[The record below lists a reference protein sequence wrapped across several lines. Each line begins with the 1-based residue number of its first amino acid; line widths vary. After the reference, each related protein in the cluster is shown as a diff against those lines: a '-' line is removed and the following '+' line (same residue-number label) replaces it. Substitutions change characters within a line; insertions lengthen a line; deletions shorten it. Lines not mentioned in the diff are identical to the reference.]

1 MISQATSPE
10 IKVKTGQVWRLGK
23 HRLMCGDATNKEDV
37 AKLFAGERPTLVV
50 TSPPYAKQRDYDR
63 PIACW
68 DSTMLGALDGH
79 DFADDVQLLINLGL
93 VHSNGELYDY
103 WKHFVETMRAREWR
117 FFAKY
122 IWNKK
127 TTVPGKCQGRLSINY
142 EDILHLNRMPVCVN
156 KWWPC
161 SYSGQIKKS
170 ARGRKKN
177 GELHKRKLGYSV
189 ATHRIPYGV
198 IEIARVTWHQSFGH
212 PAPMPLGLAS
222 FLIASWQK
230 PGCITYDPFCGAGT
244 TLLAAEQQSVTG
256 LGMEISPAYCA
267 MAIARWNKQPGVT
280 PAYLVGSESLALK
293 LTSPLQL
300 TLSIQPEATH
310 DKPAYL
316 AQQ

>member
-10 IKVKTGQVWRLGK
+10 MRVETGQVWRLGK

-68 DSTMLGALDGH
+68 DSMMMGALDGH
-79 DFADDVQLLINLGL
+79 DVTSDVQLLINLGL
-93 VHSNGELYDY
+93 PRVKNEVFLYY
-103 WKHFVETMRAREWR
+103 VNWLQQMRRKGWKHVGQYVWDKKEPAFGNNGGSCRTEHEFVFHLRKQAVLL
-117 FFAKY
+117 
-122 IWNKK
+122 ND
-127 TTVPGKCQGRLSINY
+127 TV
-142 EDILHLNRMPVCVN
+142 VN
-156 KWWPC
+156 KFA
-161 SYSGQIKKS
+161 GTQQ
-170 ARGRKKN
+170 RKYKYRHAD
-177 GELHKRKLGYSV
+177 GAPDPLSKLGIVRAKRPNGSIFRCSPEKQNR
-189 ATHRIPYGV
+189 T
-198 IEIARVTWHQSFGH
+198 GH
-212 PAPMPLGLAS
+212 PAVFPVSLPKQ
-222 FLIASWQK
+222 LIAAWRK

-244 TLLAAEQQSVTG
+244 TLLAAEQENVTG

-293 LTSPLQL
+293 LTFPLQL